1 MKLAIF
7 MIVVFVLISCTTR
20 QALPPLSAP
29 DEFERAMAY
38 FENKKYD
45 SAIQAFERII
55 FYHPTSEYVDDAQYW
70 LGRSYFEN
78 ENYLQAAA
86 EFDYLLRNF
95 SNSIFSEEAYLY
107 RAKSYFFNAPSY
119 DRDQTGLMAALSSLN
134 EFLTLYPN
142 SEHTDEIRELILEG
156 RNRLAKK
163 EVENGKLYIKLKK
176 PNAALLYFDYV
187 LETYPE
193 TDVAHEARFYT
204 AQVYE
209 KTGKI
214 DEALKRYREL
224 LEDSDWKERAEKR
237 IKEIEKESSTSDI
250 GETQ

>member
-1 MKLAIF
+1 MKILIF
-7 MIVVFVLISCTTR
+7 MIVACVLISCTTR
-20 QALPPLSAP
+20 QSLPPLSAP
-29 DEFERAMAY
+29 DEFERAMSY

-45 SAIQAFERII
+45 RAAQAFERII

-70 LGRSYFEN
+70 LGRSYFE
-78 ENYLQAAA
+78 EKDYTQAAA

-95 SNSIFSEEAYLY
+95 SNSIFAEEAYLY
-107 RAKSYFFNAPSY
+107 RAESYFFSAPSY
-119 DRDQTGLMAALSSLN
+119 DRDQTDLMKALNSLN

-142 SEHTDEIRELILEG
+142 SEHTDEVRELILDG
-156 RNRLAKK
+156 RNRLAEK

-176 PNAALLYFDYV
+176 PHAALLYFDYV

-193 TDVAHEARFYT
+193 TDAANEARFYK

-214 DEALKRYREL
+214 DEALTLYREL
-224 LEDSDWKERAEKR
+224 LEDSNWKERAEER
-237 IKEIEKESSTSDI
+237 IKQIEKESGTSDV
-250 GETQ
+250 GEIH

>member
-1 MKLAIF
+1 MKIATF
-7 MIVVFVLISCTTR
+7 MIVSCALISCTTR

-38 FENKKYD
+38 FENKKYE

-70 LGRSYFEN
+70 LGRSYFEKKD
-78 ENYLQAAA
+78 YMQAAA

-119 DRDQTGLMAALSSLN
+119 DRDQTGLIAALSSLN

-142 SEHTDEIRELILEG
+142 SEHTDEIKELILEG
-156 RNRLAKK
+156 RNHLAKK

-176 PNAALLYFDYV
+176 PAAALLYFDYV

-193 TDVAHEARFYT
+193 TDVANEARFYT

-214 DEALKRYREL
+214 DDALKLYREL
-224 LEDSDWKERAEKR
+224 LEDKDWKERADKR

-250 GETQ
+250 GEIQ